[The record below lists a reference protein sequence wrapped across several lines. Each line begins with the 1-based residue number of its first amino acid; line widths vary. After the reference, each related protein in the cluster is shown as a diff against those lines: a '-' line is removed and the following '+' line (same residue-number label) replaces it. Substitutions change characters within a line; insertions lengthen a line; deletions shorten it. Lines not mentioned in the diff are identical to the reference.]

1 MRVEAFKDGERGDS
15 DLSNRWSSREMQPGV
30 GKRRHLRIEAGHG
43 HPV

>member
-15 DLSNRWSSREMQPGV
+15 DLSNRWSSREMQPRV
-30 GKRRHLRIEAGHG
+30 GNAATLAIEAGHG